1 MNNLKTI
8 WLNTFS
14 LIVCCLISVSACQK
28 DDEKT
33 TTSGISPKTSNS
45 SDTRKV
51 MEYYDGTYDLYNLG
65 QPTTMIHPDILG
77 CRTVVSN
84 EATLKKHIVVEIK
97 KHTNLVESF
106 VKDWYFITS
115 HNEFGV
121 FEDSITGMF
130 KVEGENAFPKKEDF
144 QRQLKTIGADLSVD
158 FGTFPGF
165 DSRLLQGSPAN
176 MRVYLLYNKDIKP
189 REVTNE
195 AYIVMFDPRVAISR
209 GGIGEK
215 GKNLAF
221 VRRKVTQMT
230 PEDFRWMNG
239 DFYVDVPNKE
249 YGYFIGMRVVFNKP
263 DATQV
268 VGEAFY
274 PELFLKYTEEDLASP
289 FFPYMHDVV
298 PLWFV
303 QHHRGLKQ

>member
-8 WLNTFS
+8 WLSAFS

-77 CRTVVSN
+77 CRTIVSN
-84 EATLKKHIVVEIK
+84 EATLKKHIVVEMK

-106 VKDWYFITS
+106 VKDWYFTTS

-121 FEDSITGMF
+121 FEDS
-130 KVEGENAFPKKEDF
+130 
-144 QRQLKTIGADLSVD
+144 SVD

-165 DSRLLQGSPAN
+165 ASRLLQGTPAS

-195 AYIVMFDPRVAISR
+195 AYIVMFDPRIAISR

-249 YGYFIGMRVVFNKP
+249 YGYFIGMRVVFSKP

-274 PELFLKYTEEDLASP
+274 PEIFLKYTEEDLASP
-289 FFPYMHDVV
+289 YFPYMHDVV
-298 PLWFV
+298 PWWFV
-303 QHHRGLKQ
+303 QHHRGLKK